1 MIYAAIIAGLAALA
15 AFGAVMYRS
24 GRTAAENAVLKERE
38 RENEKVDQVIDSVSD
53 LPADAVRRRLQDVG
67 RKE

>member
-24 GRTAAENAVLKERE
+24 GRTAAENTVLKERE
-38 RENEKVDQVIDSVSD
+38 RENAKVDQIINSVAD
-53 LPADAVRRRLQDVG
+53 LPADDVRKRLQNIG

>member
-24 GRTAAENAVLKERE
+24 GRTAAENAVLKEQE
-38 RENEKVDQVIDSVSD
+38 RENEKVEQIIDNVAD
-53 LPADAVRRRLQDVG
+53 LPADNVRSRLQNIS

>member
-24 GRTAAENAVLKERE
+24 GRTAAENAVFKERE
-38 RENEKVDQVIDSVSD
+38 REHEKVEQIIDNVAD
-53 LPADAVRRRLQDVG
+53 LPADDVRSRLQNIS

>member
-1 MIYAAIIAGLAALA
+1 MTCAAIIAGLAALA

-24 GRTAAENAVLKERE
+24 GRTAAENAVFKERE
-38 RENEKVDQVIDSVSD
+38 RENEKVDKVVEGVAD
-53 LPADAVRRRLQDVG
+53 LPADDVRQRLQNIG

>member
-24 GRTAAENAVLKERE
+24 GRTAAENAILKERE
-38 RENEKVDQVIDSVSD
+38 RENEKVEQVIDSVAD
-53 LPADAVRRRLQDVG
+53 LPDDDVRRRLQNIG